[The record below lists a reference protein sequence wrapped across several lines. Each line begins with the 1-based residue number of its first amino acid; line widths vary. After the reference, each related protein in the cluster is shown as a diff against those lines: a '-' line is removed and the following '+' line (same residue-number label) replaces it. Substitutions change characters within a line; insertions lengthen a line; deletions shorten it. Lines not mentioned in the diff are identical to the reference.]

1 MTKPK
6 EKSAAI
12 VTIFRAPLMSTRGRR
27 DIAKWLRWQAE
38 LLETQ
43 GKSMSPIRYTG
54 RYLYRD
60 ALYMKRQEKA
70 DV

>member
-6 EKSAAI
+6 EQSAAL
-12 VTIFRAPLMSTRGRR
+12 VTIFRAPLMSPRGRR
-27 DIAKWLRWQAE
+27 NIAKWLRWQAE
-38 LLETQ
+38 LWETQ

-60 ALYMKRQEKA
+60 ELRIKRQEKA